1 MATTTKEKSA
11 LARELCFARV
21 LLRSAL
27 PSSPCFALPV
37 CVSFYRR
44 ETAARGRETAAREAP
59 DKLHLLILIFH
70 SFMSWLLD
78 RQRVLLLELSL
89 LGHIRGSVRQVDSF
103 TASGLSRGKL
113 SEKLHVGLS
122 LGEHLAGVFESVEH
136 LTETRQTLYSY
147 NWCHSRLDFFA
158 SYCMRFFIYM
168 GGLPRQHN

>member
-1 MATTTKEKSA
+1 MRWLESFATLGPA
-11 LARELCFARV
+11 L
-21 LLRSAL
+21 SSL
-27 PSSPCFALPV
+27 PCVALPV

-78 RQRVLLLELSL
+78 RRRVFLHELLL
-89 LGHIRGSVRQVDSF
+89 LGHIRGSARQVDSF

-122 LGEHLAGVFESVEH
+122 LGEYLAGVFESVEH
-136 LTETRQTLYSY
+136 LNRNAPNLCSY
-147 NWCHSRLDFFA
+147 NWCPSRLDFLLVIA
-158 SYCMRFFIYM
+158 CFF
-168 GGLPRQHN
+168 